1 MRPTLRLCHVG
12 LLAGFAWAA
21 TSGAGN
27 AADSRHRQRAAAAHH
42 AKAPTRQPAAT
53 APAAEN
59 LVVHGQKRFSPAP
72 MPNQEIHDP
81 ADQLRDPN
89 TGAPIGRFGPA
100 YIDANPAPPVN
111 PGLKGDQSPIAAGV
125 QR

>member
-1 MRPTLRLCHVG
+1 MRPTLRLYRIG
-12 LLAGFAWAA
+12 LAGFAWAV
-21 TSGAGN
+21 TGAAGD
-27 AADSRHRQRAAAAHH
+27 AADSRHRPRAATAHH
-42 AKAPTRQPAAT
+42 AKAPARQPAAT
-53 APAAEN
+53 SPAAEN

-81 ADQLRDPN
+81 ADELRDPS
-89 TGAPIGRFGPA
+89 TGAPMSRFGRA
-100 YIDANPAPPVN
+100 YIDTNPVPPIN

>member
-1 MRPTLRLCHVG
+1 MRRPNRWLDVG
-12 LLAGFAWAA
+12 LLAAFG
-21 TSGAGN
+21 SMIAG
-27 AADSRHRQRAAAAHH
+27 DVRAAA
-42 AKAPTRQPAAT
+42 PSPPAA
-53 APAAEN
+53 APAEN

-89 TGAPIGRFGPA
+89 TGTSMTRFGRA
-100 YIDANPAPPVN
+100 YIDANPVPPIN
-111 PGLKGDQSPIAAGV
+111 PGLKGDQSPIAVGV